1 MCGRWTRIEGGVSM
15 SRHAS
20 GFGIAVVAPL
30 VALIAAAATIAS
42 ASAAVSGPTPI
53 GPHQFFRATV
63 NGATGDQGR
72 VNIGL
77 GCVGPIHPGET
88 GHPLPDQMVGV
99 QFMQPPP
106 SSIPLGYTGDRGTS
120 IGAFFGAPPPR
131 SPSSASYVNFT
142 SYGLKGI
149 PTTLVLPCSGTG
161 QVTFVALP
169 LDPSERST
177 AVPVRFVP
185 QP

>member
-1 MCGRWTRIEGGVSM
+1 MST

-20 GFGIAVVAPL
+20 GVGIALAAPL
-30 VALIAAAATIAS
+30 VALIAATATLAP
-42 ASAAVSGPTPI
+42 AAAVVSAQMRV

-63 NGATGDQGR
+63 NGRTGDQGR
-72 VNIGL
+72 VAIGM
-77 GCVGPIHPGET
+77 GCVGPVLPGET
-88 GHPLPDQMVGV
+88 GHPLPDQTVGV

-106 SSIPLGYTGDRGTS
+106 STIPLGYTGNRGTS
-120 IGAFFGAPPPR
+120 IGAFFGAPPPAG
-131 SPSSASYVNFT
+131 PSSASYVRFT
-142 SYGLKGI
+142 SYGLRGI

-177 AVPVRFVP
+177 SVPVSFVP

>member
-1 MCGRWTRIEGGVSM
+1 M

-20 GFGIAVVAPL
+20 GFGIAVVAPM
-30 VALIAAAATIAS
+30 VALITAAATMAS
-42 ASAAVSGPTPI
+42 ASAAVSGPMPI

-63 NGATGDQGR
+63 NGATGEQGR
-72 VNIGL
+72 VNIGV

-106 SSIPLGYTGDRGTS
+106 SSYIPLGYTGNRGTS
-120 IGAFFGAPPPR
+120 IGAFFRAPPPGG
-131 SPSSASYVNFT
+131 PSSASSVRFT

-149 PTTLVLPCSGTG
+149 PTTLMLPCSGTG

>member
-1 MCGRWTRIEGGVSM
+1 MARR
-15 SRHAS
+15 AS
-20 GFGIAVVAPL
+20 GVRIAFAAPL
-30 VALIAAAATIAS
+30 VALIAGAATMAP
-42 ASAAVSGPTPI
+42 ASAAGSGPTRI

-72 VNIGL
+72 VNIGM

-99 QFMQPPP
+99 QFMAPPP
-106 SSIPLGYTGDRGTS
+106 SDIPLGYTGNRGTS
-120 IGAFFGAPPPR
+120 IGAFFGAPPPDGR
-131 SPSSASYVNFT
+131 SSASYVPFT
-142 SYGLKGI
+142 SYRLKGI
-149 PTTLVLPCSGTG
+149 PTTMVLPCSGTG

>member
-1 MCGRWTRIEGGVSM
+1 M
-15 SRHAS
+15 SRRTPA
-20 GFGIAVVAPL
+20 GIAIAAPL
-30 VALIAAAATIAS
+30 VALIAAAATLAPTAVAAS
-42 ASAAVSGPTPI
+42 AQMRI

-63 NGATGDQGR
+63 NGATGEQRR
-72 VNIGL
+72 VNIGV

-88 GHPLPDQMVGV
+88 GHPLPNQMVGV

-106 SSIPLGYTGDRGTS
+106 SPIPLGYTGNRGTS
-120 IGAFFGAPPPR
+120 IGAFFGAPPPGA
-131 SPSSASYVNFT
+131 PPSASYVRFT
-142 SYGLKGI
+142 SYGLRGI
-149 PTTLVLPCSGTG
+149 PTSLVLPCSGTG